1 MLMIRFILVMRRR
14 TKCGSRSQNA
24 PIPTGTIPKRMRTFL
39 TPDQCRLTPFR
50 AAAAVRLHVTPQMPS
65 PCGDAQIP
73 PPSDFDLNP
82 SAFTDWNGPAPARP
96 AAVLVPVIAR
106 DNLTVLLTERTAH
119 LAAHAGQIAFPGG
132 KPDPGDSSPI
142 DTALREAH
150 EEIGL
155 SRAYVEPL
163 GFLDIYRTGTGF
175 AVTPVVALVRPDF
188 ELTLNPNEVASAF
201 EVPLAFLMNPAN
213 HRIDAHTLDG
223 RDRRFYAMPYGE
235 RYIWGATAGILRNMH
250 DRLFSAP

>member
-1 MLMIRFILVMRRR
+1 MAQPG
-14 TKCGSRSQNA
+14 GSTVA
-24 PIPTGTIPKRMRTFL
+24 
-39 TPDQCRLTPFR
+39 
-50 AAAAVRLHVTPQMPS
+50 
-65 PCGDAQIP
+65 

-82 SAFTDWNGPAPARP
+82 TAFADWNGPAPARP

-106 DNLTVLLTERTAH
+106 DQLTVLLTERTSH

-132 KPDPGDSSPI
+132 KPDTSDVSSI
-142 DTALREAH
+142 DTALREAQ

-155 SRAYVEPL
+155 PRALVEPL
-163 GFLDIYRTGTGF
+163 GFLDVYRTGTGF

-188 ELTLNPNEVASAF
+188 EPAINVNEVAAAF
-201 EVPLAFLMNPAN
+201 EVPLAFLMDPAN
-213 HRIDAHTLDG
+213 HRIDAHTLGG